1 MDEARGLGLHGA
13 PTVVRVS
20 DVGPFGIASPTCLDT
35 AGREAVIERLEALAA
50 RDPREVFEALQF
62 ACVPEDPASYTA
74 ELLFLQRLSFSGK
87 AVGDRDGRWV
97 SPGFNASS
105 AYGLP
110 ATERFGR
117 VSPMVPSLLR
127 VLRGYRNLQAARIE
141 GGREPATEPSRSVDR
156 PTLVYLDPPYVAS
169 TPYPG
174 GSLSRADVIRLARAW
189 RAAGAAVV
197 VSEGEPIEALVADGW
212 RAARIDAGRV
222 DASRFRGKQPEWVT
236 FTAA

>member
-1 MDEARGLGLHGA
+1 MTWTYVEPCCGRASVAFAWLGATRSLLPYQGSKWRFRRALMDEARGLGLHGA

-141 GGREPATEPSRSVDR
+141 GGREPAT
-156 PTLVYLDPPYVAS
+156 
-169 TPYPG
+169 
-174 GSLSRADVIRLARAW
+174 
-189 RAAGAAVV
+189 
-197 VSEGEPIEALVADGW
+197 
-212 RAARIDAGRV
+212 
-222 DASRFRGKQPEWVT
+222 
-236 FTAA
+236 

>member
-1 MDEARGLGLHGA
+1 M
-13 PTVVRVS
+13 
-20 DVGPFGIASPTCLDT
+20 
-35 AGREAVIERLEALAA
+35 
-50 RDPREVFEALQF
+50 
-62 ACVPEDPASYTA
+62 
-74 ELLFLQRLSFSGK
+74 
-87 AVGDRDGRWV
+87 
-97 SPGFNASS
+97 
-105 AYGLP
+105 
-110 ATERFGR
+110 
-117 VSPMVPSLLR
+117 
-127 VLRGYRNLQAARIE
+127 
-141 GGREPATEPSRSVDR
+141 
-156 PTLVYLDPPYVAS
+156 YLDPPYVAS